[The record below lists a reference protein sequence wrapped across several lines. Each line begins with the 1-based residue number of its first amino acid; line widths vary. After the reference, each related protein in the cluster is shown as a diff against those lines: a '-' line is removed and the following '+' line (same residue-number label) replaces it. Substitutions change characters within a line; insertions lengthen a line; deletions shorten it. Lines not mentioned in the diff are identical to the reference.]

1 MLKEQKTES
10 ARSIALFV
18 LVESLEHG
26 RKLNEVLREQQM
38 IYQYLPKQER
48 SFLNRLC
55 KGVTERVIELDYVID
70 QFSKTKTQK
79 LKPVIREILRMG
91 VYQILYM
98 TQVPDSAACNESVKL
113 ARKKGFAGLS
123 GYVNGVLRSVV
134 RNKDSISY
142 PDPSDLC
149 NYLSVCYSLPE
160 WLVEYELGMYGE
172 KITESMAKASLMESK
187 TSIRV
192 NRKKSSKEKL
202 KKKLTEAR
210 ITVEE
215 GRYAEDCLVISGYD
229 HVEQIPGFFEGEF
242 QIQDESSMLACLAA
256 GLGDGT
262 LSFSKDKKLKI
273 LDVCA
278 SPGGK
283 TLYLS
288 ELVGEYGRVFARDLT
303 ESKVERIEEN
313 IERMQADNVEVK
325 VWDAT
330 VPDEEILSVTEE
342 ERYDLVLADLPCS
355 GLGVLGKKSDIKGR
369 IRREDLTEL
378 KELQKQILSVVADYV
393 RPGGILI
400 YSTCTVNEGENTEN
414 AEEFLASHPDFQK
427 FDIRKHLPKPLL
439 LDEET
444 IKKEYERY
452 PSNSDNAIQIIQ
464 GLYPMDGFFIA
475 GFQKKE

>member
-262 LSFSKDKKLKI
+262 LFFSKDKKLKI